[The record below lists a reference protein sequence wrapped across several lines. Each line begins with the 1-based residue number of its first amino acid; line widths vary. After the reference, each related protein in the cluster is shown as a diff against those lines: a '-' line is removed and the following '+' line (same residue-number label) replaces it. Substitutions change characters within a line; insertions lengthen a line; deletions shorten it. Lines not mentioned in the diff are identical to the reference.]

1 MGQANYL
8 LTMVAIET
16 IISPRSMPPAG
27 IVQRIAKERES
38 KSPPNEGAVSSRA
51 SQIDAAAN
59 YRGKLAQAKAMRRAK
74 NSITPPPTSLN
85 DRQPPTTSNA
95 AVLGNAS
102 TPIYRLRNNPSPSP
116 PTLHHKNGNHQ
127 SLPRSTPPLTP
138 QTIHHHSGNHQRS
151 LSGGINPSWM
161 NEDAKEMS
169 QVDLFGNKIRSDTSH
184 PTNVRIYPDQDAA
197 NSIDVSTLAPSN
209 GSVGGNIEVAYHVG
223 LPNLLSNDDDT
234 VKSSA
239 THDEFTDTEFYKRFD
254 EAFNMTL
261 RNNPGILP
269 GASTVIDSIRQSM
282 FKVKKAAAQ
291 TEKEMRMRLEKVN
304 SEKNQLEA
312 QLRAEMGKDAMRRN
326 ELTKELAARTEEKDV
341 LQESLTKQIEAVE
354 AVKCELTAKAH
365 GVTKEREE
373 LQTHLR
379 LLSKS
384 RVELEAALETEM
396 KAVQRDRDD
405 LSKILAERKKLQQQ
419 KEDNKDLEKKI
430 EHMTEAAQKEKLTL
444 QAEVAE
450 LKSFEEHIAEVR
462 KENEE
467 VRKALE
473 QEKRQLKE
481 LAETMQL
488 KKMSAMESLKD
499 LESQFQEEIDDINGK
514 IERAK
519 MMHEKDVESII
530 KSRVMTYLR
539 EGRRDE
545 TVNEPVN
552 QVFSQDEVVQVASQD
567 IEQLI
572 RERVEAEL
580 KKKMETD
587 RSNSAEYD
595 QKLEAE
601 RIKAVLKRQ
610 IDFEM
615 EQYEAELK
623 RKMEVEAEFVKEELS
638 RKLEA
643 ESAAAMLKRK
653 QMETELIDAE
663 LRKKRLELERFED
676 EQNEKKENEARKA
689 NLRTIS
695 VQTSTM
701 EKEDTMREEID
712 RLREDLQMI
721 QSRNPRHS
729 LSSPIQPRRD
739 DIVLQE
745 IKDLRNE
752 IALSSPGIK
761 SPRVTFHRN
770 NSLGSPRYGTSRLH
784 REEEEENDVRLN
796 RNSLPYTPP
805 RAQRSPKYRG
815 EEESEMRMQRKS
827 SPYISPR
834 SLPPLRQRNASSRS
848 GYYF

>member
-1 MGQANYL
+1 
-8 LTMVAIET
+8 MVAIET

-51 SQIDAAAN
+51 SHIDAAAN
-59 YRGKLAQAKAMRRAK
+59 YRGKLAQAKAVRRAK
-74 NSITPPPTSLN
+74 NSITPPPASSN
-85 DRQPPTTSNA
+85 NRQPPTTSNA
-95 AVLGNAS
+95 AGNTS

-138 QTIHHHSGNHQRS
+138 QTIHHQNGNHQRS
-151 LSGGINPSWM
+151 HSGGINPYWM
-161 NEDAKEMS
+161 KDDAQEMA

-184 PTNVRIYPDQDAA
+184 PTNVRIYPNQDAA
-197 NSIDVSTLAPSN
+197 NSIDVSTIAASS
-209 GSVGGNIEVAYHVG
+209 GSVGGNNIEVAYHVG

-269 GASTVIDSIRQSM
+269 GASTVVDSIRQSM
-282 FKVKKAAAQ
+282 LKVKKAAAQ

-326 ELTKELAARTEEKDV
+326 ELTKELADRTQEKDV

-354 AVKCELTAKAH
+354 AVKRELTAKAN
-365 GVTKEREE
+365 GATKEKEE

-419 KEDNKDLEKKI
+419 KEENKDLEKKI
-430 EHMTEAAQKEKLTL
+430 EHMTEAAQKEKLAL

-450 LKSFEEHIAEVR
+450 LKSFEEHIAKVR

-467 VRKALE
+467 ARKALE

-499 LESQFQEEIDDINGK
+499 LEAQFQEEIDEINGK

-545 TVNEPVN
+545 ETTNEPVN

-567 IEQLI
+567 IEGLI
-572 RERVEAEL
+572 CERVEAEL

-587 RSNSAEYD
+587 RSDRAEFD
-595 QKLEAE
+595 QKMEAE
-601 RIKAVLKRQ
+601 RIKADLKRQ
-610 IDFEM
+610 IELEM
-615 EQYEAELK
+615 EHYEAELK
-623 RKMEVEAEFVKEELS
+623 RKMEFEAQLVKDELS

-643 ESAAAMLKRK
+643 ESAAAELKKK
-653 QMETELIDAE
+653 QMETELIEAE

-676 EQNEKKENEARKA
+676 EQHEKKENEARKA
-689 NLRTIS
+689 NLRTIC

-701 EKEDTMREEID
+701 AETKEDTMREEID

-739 DIVLQE
+739 DVVLQE
-745 IKDLRNE
+745 IQDLRNE
-752 IALSSPGIK
+752 IALASPGIK
-761 SPRVTFHRN
+761 SPRVTFQR
-770 NSLGSPRYGTSRLH
+770 GSPRYGSSRLY
-784 REEEEENDVRLN
+784 REEAEKDDDVRLN
-796 RNSLPYTPP
+796 RNSLPYTSP
-805 RAQRSPKYRG
+805 RAQRSPMYRG
-815 EEESEMRMQRKS
+815 EEKNEMRTQR
-827 SPYISPR
+827 R
-834 SLPPLRQRNASSRS
+834 SLGNMPPLRQRNPSSRS